1 MSETR
6 LVITK
11 DGVPVE
17 DQESALREFLKGA
30 IGDLLAQAQSRISE
44 LESEEDGSYE
54 LIQRQSD
61 LLTKSVNL
69 IKGNPPEDTLWS
81 HHDLPELVQGVVTD
95 LLEAK
100 LELESQARWIPVS
113 ERLPERKCVAF
124 YKNSH
129 GKNRTIMA
137 EYLPRYSV
145 ETNGECDNDG
155 VEEYNEEKDAY
166 YYIEGWWE
174 MIDNWPD
181 YTMVVV
187 HEEVTHWKHI
197 EPPKE
202 QQ

>member
-1 MSETR
+1 MSELSEKLMGFAER
-6 LVITK
+6 SAFGWDPALVK
-11 DGVPVE
+11 M
-17 DQESALREFLKGA
+17 ALREA
-30 IGDLLAQAQSRISE
+30 ASRIS
-44 LESEEDGSYE
+44 
-54 LIQRQSD
+54 
-61 LLTKSVNL
+61 
-69 IKGNPPEDTLWS
+69 
-81 HHDLPELVQGVVTD
+81 
-95 LLEAK
+95 
-100 LELESQARWIPVS
+100 ELESQARWIPVS

-187 HEEVTHWKHI
+187 HEEVTHWI
-197 EPPKE
+197 PLPEPPKE
-202 QQ
+202 QL